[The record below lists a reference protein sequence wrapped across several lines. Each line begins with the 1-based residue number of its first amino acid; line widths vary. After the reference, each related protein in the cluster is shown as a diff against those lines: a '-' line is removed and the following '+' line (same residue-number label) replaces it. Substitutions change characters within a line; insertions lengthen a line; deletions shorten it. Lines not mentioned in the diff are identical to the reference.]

1 MKANGLALVVALGA
15 AFTISAAK
23 AETGYYATADLAQG
37 ACGADEVVYV
47 DLDRGRYYKKGTEDF
62 GKSSN
67 GVYACEKA
75 AHAKYREGKSEPSAV
90 ATSK

>member
-1 MKANGLALVVALGA
+1 MKANRLALVLPLAA

-47 DLDRGRYYKKGTEDF
+47 DLDHGRYYKKGTEAF

-67 GVYACEKA
+67 GVYACERD
-75 AHAKYREGKSEPSAV
+75 AHSKYREGKSEPSAV